1 MERSECTGATTTEE
15 GSSSARAETDE
26 EAEHARQATDTQRG
40 AESLFEVCCLSEAVP
55 MHDDDGPTPPTAA
68 AAAEVG
74 APPDGL
80 CCSYCNGS
88 SGHDEELWRCQVC
101 GEGAIHESCYADY
114 KRADSSSGL
123 WHGLDGYRYGTM
135 AAAHHV
141 CCACRRQYLASL
153 RTEALQ
159 RKQDELHSLQD
170 LLSPWTLEARLKQS
184 RSSSGATTSGLGGV
198 VLLRRIERS
207 IRFLAS
213 LNPDRRVRKTVAASL
228 CVVSGCLRARELL
241 SSSSPDMCEVTDLR
255 DRLLSRVLA
264 IRLAQGDDDTPLV
277 SEALAALTDASLTR
291 LTNALLATRLAGS
304 EGDAAAA
311 VDDDTGKVVA
321 PPVSTP
327 SAAAATP
334 SATAADVLHATL
346 TFVTS

>member
-1 MERSECTGATTTEE
+1 MHWRDDEEE

-88 SGHDEELWRCQVC
+88 SRHDEELWRCQVC

-141 CCACRRQYLASL
+141 CCACRRQYL
-153 RTEALQ
+153 
-159 RKQDELHSLQD
+159 
-170 LLSPWTLEARLKQS
+170 
-184 RSSSGATTSGLGGV
+184 
-198 VLLRRIERS
+198 RR
-207 IRFLAS
+207 
-213 LNPDRRVRKTVAASL
+213 
-228 CVVSGCLRARELL
+228 
-241 SSSSPDMCEVTDLR
+241 
-255 DRLLSRVLA
+255 
-264 IRLAQGDDDTPLV
+264 
-277 SEALAALTDASLTR
+277 
-291 LTNALLATRLAGS
+291 
-304 EGDAAAA
+304 AAAA
-311 VDDDTGKVVA
+311 ARG
-321 PPVSTP
+321 
-327 SAAAATP
+327 
-334 SATAADVLHATL
+334 
-346 TFVTS
+346 